1 MDVLKTNLHKVGQL
15 DVLKGGGEPVGPGQ
29 SQSEKFKLLGGRAHA
44 RDVSAWVRSNQGPG
58 VRTIWI
64 TSPPWNR
71 HGVRRT
77 E

>member
-29 SQSEKFKLLGGRAHA
+29 SQSEKFKPLGGGLMHVMSVHGSFQSGA
-44 RDVSAWVRSNQGPG
+44 G

-64 TSPPWNR
+64 TSPP
-71 HGVRRT
+71 
-77 E
+77 